1 MKISLKSRIVSA
13 LAVTALAGTV
23 VVGAPSA
30 ANAAPACST
39 ASFVT
44 SCVGVGADGA
54 PYTFIAA
61 ANFNGT
67 VFLYSHGLRP
77 AIPIPATL
85 GVPLGFGGAVPVTNA
100 AEPAP
105 RAIDGDMS
113 VINKLVAAG
122 YGVAG
127 SGFSRQGIN
136 ATEALAANK
145 ELIATFKTKFPT
157 TSKVIAW
164 GQSLGALHAQKLAET
179 NPELVDGVIL
189 ACPAANPSG
198 AIIDYFGDALWGFKA
213 LFDPSIKVG
222 GYSTDPVVRAGE
234 QLLNIQKI
242 LVVLGSLSANVAN
255 TDAKTSWP
263 ATASPAG
270 KALAAAGIPSRSAVV
285 LVGLM
290 AGVPTRSE
298 HIDGTSAPSAAT
310 AESYPLAAA
319 PAIAVLE
326 NMGKTLNYG
335 TFLNADGELLAGG
348 KIFDNTK
355 TDYAA
360 RVASDADIYSFA
372 LSGNSAVA
380 AMIGALA
387 ATPRETADPAA
398 VAKISALFGLSGK
411 IAKPTVIFQ
420 NETDSFVPAS
430 IVQWYVDNYA
440 EQYAA
445 EKLAAMTAAKKSRSY
460 VAPTN
465 NLVTLWQKTA
475 AKYSKFTATGAPDTT
490 ATRGAGTGHCD
501 FSAAQWLAA
510 ADLMTATLKDGKFPL
525 GGKIATTARKVGLS
539 YDNKFR
545 VPTFKALQ

>member
-1 MKISLKSRIVSA
+1 M
-13 LAVTALAGTV
+13 
-23 VVGAPSA
+23 
-30 ANAAPACST
+30 
-39 ASFVT
+39 
-44 SCVGVGADGA
+44 
-54 PYTFIAA
+54 IAA

-67 VFLYSHGLRP
+67 VFIYSHGLRP
-77 AIPIPATL
+77 DLEIPASL
-85 GVPLGFGGAVPVTNA
+85 GVPLGFGGALPVTYA
-100 AEPAP
+100 AEPGPLATT
-105 RAIDGDMS
+105 DLS

-157 TSKVIAW
+157 TKTVVAW
-164 GQSLGALHAQKLAET
+164 GSSLGGLHSQMLAEKH
-179 NPELVDGVIL
+179 PELVDGVIL

-213 LFDPSIKVG
+213 LFDPSIIVG
-222 GYSTDPVVRAGE
+222 GYSKDPVTRAGQ
-234 QLLNIQKI
+234 QLLNVQKI
-242 LVVLGSLSANVAN
+242 LVVLNSLSLNVGN
-255 TDAKTSWP
+255 TDATTSWP

-270 KALAAAGIPSRSAVV
+270 KALQAAGIPSRSAVV

-298 HIDGTSAPSAAT
+298 HVDGTSAPSAAT

-319 PAIAVLE
+319 PAIGVLE

-348 KIFDNTK
+348 KIFDNSK

-360 RVASDADIYSFA
+360 RVAAEADIYSFA

-380 AMIGALA
+380 AILGALA

-398 VAKISALFGLSGK
+398 VAKISSIFGLTGK
-411 IAKPTVIFQ
+411 ITKPTVIFQ
-420 NETDSFVPAS
+420 SETDSFVPSS
-430 IVQWYVDNYA
+430 IVQWYADSYA

-445 EKLAAMTAAKKSRSY
+445 EKKKAMTDAKKSRNY

-465 NLVTLWQKTA
+465 NLVTLWLKTA
-475 AKYSKFTATGAPDTT
+475 AKYSKFTATGTPDTT
-490 ATRGAGTGHCD
+490 AKQGTGTGHCD
-501 FSAAQWLAA
+501 FTAAQWLAA
-510 ADLMTATLKDGKFPL
+510 ADLMTARLADGKFPN
-525 GGKIATTARKVGLS
+525 GGKITTTARKAGLS
-539 YDNKFR
+539 YDKDFR
-545 VPTFKALQ
+545 VPLFKKLQ